1 MRVSENLIT
10 LISRAF
16 LFVNKGEHFILVLL
30 CKANLEHKEICASD
44 WVSYIQVANPY
55 SLWVFMF
62 YIPDLALCYKKPY
75 SSSLGSMHRRA
86 LNNDFGNFMMSH
98 FYPIDNSTGWG
109 KNGSCP
115 IFTPGVSCFY
125 PKLPGIKM
133 GYL

>member
-44 WVSYIQVANPY
+44 WLSYIQVANPY

-75 SSSLGSMHRRA
+75 SSSLVSMHRRA
-86 LNNDFGNFMMSH
+86 LNNDFGNFIILTPLIIPLGGVKMGH
-98 FYPIDNSTGWG
+98 VQFLPQV
-109 KNGSCP
+109 CLV
-115 IFTPGVSCFY
+115 FTPNCRG
-125 PKLPGIKM
+125 
-133 GYL
+133 